1 MPRFGD
7 GLAVDTDLVRA
18 AETATAI
25 ALDPLGDQQPD
36 LVAVFVCGRGDEQVE
51 SALDRAAAASGARAT
66 IGCSAPGVIGAG
78 QGVEATSAVAVWAAV
93 LPDVKMRTFALEV
106 MPAEAGMAVV
116 GMPERAADDA
126 VAVILAD
133 PWSFPVDGFIEQ
145 TNTSLAGLPIVGG
158 MAAGA
163 DGRGST
169 RLLLDGKIVARG
181 AVGVLLGGAVRASAL
196 VSQGCRPIGP
206 AMTVTAADNNV
217 ILELAGVP
225 ALRKVRDIISALPPT
240 EQAMASGGL
249 QLGIA
254 RDEYVEEHQQGDFL
268 VRGIAGADAEREA
281 LVVGDVVSVGKTV
294 RLQVRDADAADTDLR
309 EVLEAFTQNPSVG
322 VVEGALLFS
331 CNGRGAHLFG
341 TADHD
346 PALVRSALVAD
357 GVAGCFAAGEI
368 GPVAGRNFV
377 HGFTASIL
385 AFGSAQL
392 DSKQG

>member
-25 ALDPLGDQQPD
+25 ALEPLGDQQPD